1 MWVEDGLK
9 KIEVLRVLGK
19 KETIQMLSL
28 ELKIEE
34 YEVEGGD
41 QGVG

>member
-9 KIEVLRVLGK
+9 KIEVLRVLRK

-41 QGVG
+41 QGGG